1 MPGAAADFRVTQ
13 AARALLSVASVT
25 TSGLVLTLDED
36 PALRAAALAE
46 LARDPRISIG
56 EPTGLR
62 LPIATEASDL
72 PAAEALAEA
81 LGHLDGVR
89 FVDVVFVHF
98 EETDH
103 GTT

>member
-1 MPGAAADFRVTQ
+1 M
-13 AARALLSVASVT
+13 T
-25 TSGLVLTLDED
+25 TSGLVLTLAED
-36 PALRAAALAE
+36 PALRAAALAA
-46 LARDPRISIG
+46 LARDSRISVG
-56 EPTGLR
+56 EPSGLR
-62 LPIATEASDL
+62 LPIATEEIDL
-72 PAAEALAEA
+72 AAAEALAEA

>member
-1 MPGAAADFRVTQ
+1 M
-13 AARALLSVASVT
+13 LSVRSVT
-25 TSGLVLTLDED
+25 TSGLVLTLADD
-36 PALRAAALAE
+36 PVLRAAALAE
-46 LARDPRISIG
+46 LGRDPRIVVG
-56 EPTGLR
+56 EATGLR

-72 PAAEALAEA
+72 HAAEALAEA
-81 LGHLDGVR
+81 LGHLDGVC